1 MVRTAFGALCAM
13 ILWGLASSALA
24 QNSTQVC
31 VGGPSEGGSR
41 LCTGARSF
49 SASLV
54 DPRSATVTSTSAT
67 RLDRQRHR
75 NGVYTQQPSMNQIMA
90 ASQSEMNTA
99 NVECRVVDAALLGY
113 NSDQQGVYEVSC
125 GSGMGYVVAASAPPA
140 VTDCV
145 TLSSRA
151 DMARAQDPAAPPAL
165 QCKLASNNNLTGMVA
180 SYARQAGVSC
190 AVDQAAMVGTSVAGN
205 AVYEIG
211 CPGTEGYW
219 VEKTSAGWTTT
230 PCLKVAAT
238 GTTCRFTTD
247 GESVTS
253 AKTWLAGTPASAC
266 DVTDVRYMGA
276 NAAGAFY
283 ETKCGSGDGYV
294 ARLDNAMAVQ
304 QVYPCAEAAA
314 IGGGCKL
321 AATATARQ

>member
-1 MVRTAFGALCAM
+1 MLKTVVSALCGVVVLISGSTAF
-13 ILWGLASSALA
+13 A
-24 QNSTQVC
+24 QDINTRVQN
-31 VGGPSEGGSR
+31 GS
-41 LCTGARSF
+41 LYSGARSA

-54 DPRSATVTSTSAT
+54 DPRATTVTSVSPS
-67 RLDRQRHR
+67 RLDRQRNR
-75 NGVYTQQPSMNQIMA
+75 NGVYTQQPTA
-90 ASQSEMNTA
+90 AQLLATSQSQMNTA
-99 NVECRVVDAALLGY
+99 NVECRVVDASLLGY
-113 NSDQQGVYEVSC
+113 NADQQGVYEVSC
-125 GSGMGYVVAASAPPA
+125 GSGMGYVVAASSPPA

-145 TLSSRA
+145 TLSGRA
-151 DMARAQDPAAPPAL
+151 DIARAQDPAAPPAL
-165 QCKLASNNNLTGMVA
+165 QCKLEGNRNITHMVA
-180 SYARQAGVSC
+180 AYAQQAGVSC

-211 CPGTEGYW
+211 CPGAEGYW

-238 GTTCRFTTD
+238 GTACRFTSTA
-247 GESVTS
+247 ESASS
-253 AKTWLAGTPASAC
+253 AKAWLANSPASAC

-304 QVYPCAEAAA
+304 QIYPCAEATA

-321 AATATARQ
+321 AATATASRQ